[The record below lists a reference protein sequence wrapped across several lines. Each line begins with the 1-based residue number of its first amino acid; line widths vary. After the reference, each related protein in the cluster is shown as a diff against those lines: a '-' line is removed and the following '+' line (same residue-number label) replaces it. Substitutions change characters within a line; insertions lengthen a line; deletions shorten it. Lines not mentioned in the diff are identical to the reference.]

1 MKYAPVIL
9 AALLLS
15 ACSGNDPSDAKTLR
29 ENAKKEQQINM
40 YQAQIERTK
49 ARLDS
54 FRVEDEKTREDLKK
68 LDMAR

>member
-1 MKYAPVIL
+1 MKYALIIL
-9 AALLLS
+9 SLFFL
-15 ACSGNDPSDAKTLR
+15 CSCSNTDQEDAKTLR
-29 ENAKKEQQINM
+29 ENAKKERQINM

-54 FRVEDEKTREDLKK
+54 FRVEDEKTREDFKK

>member
-1 MKYAPVIL
+1 MKYALVIL
-9 AALLLS
+9 AALLFS

-29 ENAKKEQQINM
+29 ENAKKEQQINV